1 MTEVTIFRASLVDAP
16 TPEALRAVPDGALV
30 VSQGRILWSGPIA
43 QRPEHWAG
51 AETVELDGVIV
62 PGFIDPHAH
71 WVQHHVRGR
80 FGGDLMDWLRTNIWP
95 EEEKFAQA
103 DFAAAH
109 AACFFTDAL
118 RAGTTGGMAYSSA
131 HVEALRTARREM
143 RGDWRL
149 GNSLMP
155 IGAPD
160 ALCAASQSD
169 IDAIAVLADEIGP
182 AHYALT
188 PRFALNCDLEL
199 MRALGDL
206 ARTRGLYV
214 QTHLAESV
222 HEIREV
228 RAAYPDALDY
238 TDVYDRAGLIGPLSV
253 LGHCIHLSAREYD
266 VLARRGAWIAHCP
279 SSNEAL
285 GSGRMDLAALRR
297 HRIPFALASDIGAGP
312 SLSMLHVMQRFLAQH
327 RAAGERVT
335 AAEALHRATA
345 AGAAAIGRGAEA
357 GSFAPGLR
365 ADFVLLP
372 AGGTKQ
378 AGFDAEAWLE
388 EVVAGKPGDL
398 ETRPLGTWLGGRR
411 AA

>member
-1 MTEVTIFRASLVDAP
+1 MAAVTIFRACLVDAA
-16 TPEALRAVPDGALV
+16 TPERLRVLSDGALA
-30 VSQGRILWSGPIA
+30 VSQGRILACGPIE
-43 QRPEHWAG
+43 QAG
-51 AETVELDGVIV
+51 RWPAAELVELDGVIV
-62 PGFIDPHAH
+62 PGLVDPHAH

-80 FGGDLMDWLRTNIWP
+80 FGGDLMEWLRTNIWP
-95 EEEKFAQA
+95 EEENFARA

-109 AACFFTDAL
+109 AARFFADAL
-118 RAGTTGGMAYSSA
+118 RAGTTAGMAYSSA
-131 HVEALRTARREM
+131 HVAALWAARRTM

-155 IGAPD
+155 IGAPP

-169 IDAIAVLADEIGP
+169 VGAIAALAEAIGP
-182 AHYALT
+182 EHYVLT
-188 PRFALNCDLEL
+188 PRFALNCGPEL

-206 ARTRGLYV
+206 AQARGLYI

-228 RAAYPDALDY
+228 REAYPDAEDY

-253 LGHCIHLSAREYD
+253 LGHCIHLSEREYG

-285 GSGRMDLAALRR
+285 GSGRMDLAAVRR
-297 HRIPFALASDIGAGP
+297 HGIAFALASDIGAGP
-312 SLSMLHVMQRFLAQH
+312 SISMLHVMQRFLAQH
-327 RAAGERVT
+327 RAAGEPVS
-335 AAEALHRATA
+335 AAEALHRATM
-345 AGAAAIGRGAEA
+345 AGAAAIGRHAEA
-357 GSFAPGLR
+357 GRFAPGYR

-372 AGGTKQ
+372 AEGAHW

-388 EVVAGKPGDL
+388 EVIAGGPEEL
-398 ETRPLGTWLGGRR
+398 ETRPLGTWLGGVR